1 MTTPKSILFVCTG
14 NIFRSLSAQEC
25 FKKYLADNGITDWTV
40 GSAGTVADKAELDPK
55 TLETLRSFGIENVV
69 HEQRR
74 LSREILDAYDVV
86 VAMAEDHLE
95 FMKSEFDYR
104 YAVLFNE
111 MAAHGRTSVRSVADI
126 TGDWQDN
133 RPAVEDAIG
142 RTVKH
147 IHEKTPALFQNVSE
161 RFYLFSDFVEGRVT
175 HRNGYPLITLHET
188 PHSIAF
194 MSVDI
199 PQNEDGHVLVIP
211 KTRYPNLSLIP
222 DETLKDIFASIK
234 KIGDAINTTHGG
246 YNILLN
252 NGLDAG
258 QYMIH
263 THFHIIP
270 RREGDGIKMEGWK
283 HPKISREDF
292 IELNEKLKQE
302 IERVAS

>member
-1 MTTPKSILFVCTG
+1 MFVCTG

-25 FKKYLADNGITDWTV
+25 FKKYLTDNGITDWTV
-40 GSAGTVADKAELDPK
+40 GSAGTVADKAAPDPK
-55 TLETLRSFGIENVV
+55 TLETLREFGITNVV

-86 VAMAEDHLE
+86 VAMAEDHVE

-111 MAAHGRTSVRSVADI
+111 IAAHGRTSVKSVADI
-126 TGDWQDN
+126 TGDWRDN
-133 RPAVEDAIG
+133 RPAIEEMIE

-147 IHEKTPALFQNVSE
+147 IHEKTPALFQNVAE

-188 PHSIAF
+188 PSSIAF

-222 DETLKDIFASIK
+222 DETLKDILASIK

-246 YNILLN
+246 YNVLLN

-283 HPKISREDF
+283 HPEISREDF
-292 IELNEKLKQE
+292 ILLNEKLKRE
-302 IERVAS
+302 IAHIVS